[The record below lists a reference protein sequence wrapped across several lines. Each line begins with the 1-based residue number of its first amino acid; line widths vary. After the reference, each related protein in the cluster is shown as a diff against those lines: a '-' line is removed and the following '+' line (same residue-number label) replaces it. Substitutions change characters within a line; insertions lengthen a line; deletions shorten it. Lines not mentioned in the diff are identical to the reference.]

1 MASGDEGRKEA
12 RRSEKE
18 EERPKGTMAVG
29 KEHGWKGT
37 KGKGRKGR
45 NDKGGKKEGRLKERI
60 GDREEQEG

>member
-1 MASGDEGRKEA
+1 
-12 RRSEKE
+12 
-18 EERPKGTMAVG
+18 MAVG

-37 KGKGRKGR
+37 KGKGRKRR

>member
-1 MASGDEGRKEA
+1 
-12 RRSEKE
+12 
-18 EERPKGTMAVG
+18 MAVG